1 MIPAL
6 LLVVVGALMHG
17 ARSFTADTVAAGT
30 ELAFGYLLLV
40 AYFGGRLVSQIS
52 LPRLTGYLLAG
63 AISGPFVLDL
73 VTREMTGSLRI
84 VNGAATCILGL
95 TAGAELN
102 FKRVKPYIR
111 TVRALTLIPI
121 LGSMV
126 VLAATLFAVRGSLP
140 LFDSMSTEQALAVCG
155 LIGVAL
161 AAQSPAVA
169 MALLSEL
176 RADGPLSQ
184 VVLATVVVADLVVVL
199 VYSLVGPVVTALLG
213 GGVDVVGAALAVGWE
228 LLGSMLFGVTIGML
242 IGLFLRYVKTG
253 ASMFS
258 LLVCVVVAEV
268 GALLHLDPL
277 VVMLA
282 AGIWLENF
290 SRADSRD
297 LLHEFEA
304 AELPVY
310 LVFFA
315 LAGSRLDPYALVAI
329 AGPVML
335 LASVRGAVF
344 FAGSRVAGKRTGAAP
359 TVTKFAWTGLLP
371 QAGLS
376 LALVVSIQSNYPSF
390 GGEATA
396 LLLSV
401 LGVNQIVSP
410 ILFRIALIR
419 SGEAGQKAAADLHV
433 G

>member
-1 MIPAL
+1 
-6 LLVVVGALMHG
+6 
-17 ARSFTADTVAAGT
+17 
-30 ELAFGYLLLV
+30 
-40 AYFGGRLVSQIS
+40 
-52 LPRLTGYLLAG
+52 
-63 AISGPFVLDL
+63 
-73 VTREMTGSLRI
+73 
-84 VNGAATCILGL
+84 
-95 TAGAELN
+95 
-102 FKRVKPYIR
+102 
-111 TVRALTLIPI
+111 
-121 LGSMV
+121 
-126 VLAATLFAVRGSLP
+126 
-140 LFDSMSTEQALAVCG
+140 
-155 LIGVAL
+155 
-161 AAQSPAVA
+161 
-169 MALLSEL
+169 LSH
-176 RADGPLSQ
+176 

-258 LLVCVVVAEV
+258 LLICVVVAEV

-290 SRADSRD
+290 SRADSSD
-297 LLHEFEA
+297 LLHGFEA

-315 LAGSRLDPYALVAI
+315 LAGSRLDPFALVAI
-329 AGPVML
+329 AGPVLL
-335 LASVRGAVF
+335 LAGVRGAVF
-344 FAGSRVAGKRTGAAP
+344 FVGARVVGKATEAAP
-359 TVTKFAWTGLLP
+359 AVTKFAWTGLLP

-376 LALVVSIQSNYPSF
+376 LALVVSIQNNYPSF

-410 ILFRIALIR
+410 ILFRIALVR

-433 G
+433 A